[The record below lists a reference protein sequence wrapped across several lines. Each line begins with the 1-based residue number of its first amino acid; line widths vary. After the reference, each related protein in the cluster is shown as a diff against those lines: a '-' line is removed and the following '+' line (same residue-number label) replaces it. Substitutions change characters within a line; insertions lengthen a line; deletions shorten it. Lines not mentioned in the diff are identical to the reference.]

1 MPKSCVTW
9 FILAGIW
16 ILTAI
21 VHIFEHA
28 SSIRIGYDILAASL
42 FIFLGFAHRYY
53 APKGVAGKK
62 KLKRITIISC
72 ILFLLLVVIILIAF

>member
-1 MPKSCVTW
+1 MPRSCITW

-42 FIFLGFAHRYY
+42 FVFLGFAQRHY
-53 APKGVAGKK
+53 APKGGAGKR
-62 KLKRITIISC
+62 KLQRIAAVSC
-72 ILFLLLVVIILIAF
+72 SLCLLLVVIVLIAF

>member
-1 MPKSCVTW
+1 MPKSCITW

-21 VHIFEHA
+21 VHIFEQA

-42 FIFLGFAHRYY
+42 FIFLGFAQRHY
-53 APKGVAGKK
+53 APMGEDGKK

-72 ILFLLLVVIILIAF
+72 ILCLLVVVALLAL